1 MEREIPILEL
11 QLGLRSSK
19 MEQKLPRMNDPRL
32 RSIHQHLEFLARMSE
47 LRRDYEPFAKNL
59 PSRLGTLST

>member
-1 MEREIPILEL
+1 MERMIPILKP

-32 RSIHQHLEFLARMSE
+32 RSIQQQLEFLARMGE
-47 LRRDYEPFAKNL
+47 LPRDYEAFRQAICP
-59 PSRLGTLST
+59 